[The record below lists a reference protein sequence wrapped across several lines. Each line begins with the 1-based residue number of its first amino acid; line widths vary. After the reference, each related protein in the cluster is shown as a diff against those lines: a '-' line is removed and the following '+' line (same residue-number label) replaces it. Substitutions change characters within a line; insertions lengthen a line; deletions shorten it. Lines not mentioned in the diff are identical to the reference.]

1 MSGALYIGI
10 IGDFTP
16 GLRSHLATVD
26 SLGHAARALSMEL
39 DDRWLLTRSL
49 AREGA
54 EDALGR
60 FDGLWA
66 APDSPY
72 RSQDGAH
79 RGMRYAREHG
89 VPFMAT

>member
-1 MSGALYIGI
+1 MSEMLSIGI

-26 SLGHAARALSMEL
+26 SLGHAAAALPAKL
-39 DDRWLLTRSL
+39 DVRWLLTRSL
-49 AREGA
+49 ARDGA

-66 APDSPY
+66 APGSPY
-72 RSQDGAH
+72 LSQEGAH
-79 RGMRYAREHG
+79 RGIRYAREHG
-89 VPFMAT
+89 VPFIAT